1 MGPSHIPGSSSQEAL
16 ILSPGSSAQRAL
28 TISRSS
34 QGAPFSF
41 PSAPSSSFLY
51 RPAPPTSGGRMVIS
65 TPTSYHSPLLPASH
79 KQIHSFQ
86 SIDLRKGWTL
96 KTNLF
101 FGIGYLRGGLPPPL
115 RLPPAFYLLL
125 M

>member
-1 MGPSHIPGSSSQEAL
+1 MGSHIPGSSSQEAL
-16 ILSPGSSAQRAL
+16 ILSPGSSAQRA
-28 TISRSS
+28 
-34 QGAPFSF
+34 PFSF

-51 RPAPPTSGGRMVIS
+51 RPAPPPLLGGRMVIS